1 MVARP
6 ELPGERSRRGRGL
19 APARAAD
26 AAVEARRAGD
36 APGADSLGAAAAEA
50 ADADTSVAEA
60 AAEEATGPEA
70 SGPEGVGLEVAGRQ
84 AETGPPGAG
93 AAAIPESPGGLPRW
107 LVLLVG
113 GAAATIALGGIR
125 TLAWL
130 IAPVLLALVIV
141 VALMPVQRWLLRHG
155 WPRWASASVL
165 LLLVWAVLLS
175 FVALLVVSVAQLAAL
190 LPDYAPEFNRL
201 LESVQE
207 DLNDAGVV
215 SGQLSDLLSEIDYGQ
230 LVGVATGLLSS
241 LTEAA
246 STLLLLLSALVF
258 LAIESG
264 GFGRRLALIAGER
277 PHLLIAMGLFAR
289 GTRSYLLVSTVFGF
303 VVAVGDTIAL
313 AIIGVPLPLLWGLL
327 SFITNYVPNIGFVL
341 GLLPPAL
348 LALLDGGWSDM
359 WAVVIVYA
367 VLNFVIQTL
376 IQPRFVGDSVGLS
389 MTVTFVALLFWGWA
403 LGALGALLAI
413 PLTLLVKALLVDVD
427 PRGHWLDALLRE
439 EPRAPRTS
447 RARQR
452 AQARRA
458 ALASVRALHVP
469 RPHVPRPGRRG
480 QAGEARSENPED

>member
-1 MVARP
+1 MVAQP
-6 ELPGERSRRGRGL
+6 ELPAAERRGRRGTESPSAAEL
-19 APARAAD
+19 AAELADAHAEATAAAGARPPSGAAPA
-26 AAVEARRAGD
+26 AGD
-36 APGADSLGAAAAEA
+36 SGATEAGLVAAEA
-50 ADADTSVAEA
+50 AA
-60 AAEEATGPEA
+60 P
-70 SGPEGVGLEVAGRQ
+70 SGQPAG
-84 AETGPPGAG
+84 
-93 AAAIPESPGGLPRW
+93 SGGLPRW
-107 LVLLVG
+107 LLVLGG
-113 GAAATIALGGIR
+113 GAAATIALSGVR

-155 WPRWASASVL
+155 WPRWASATVL
-165 LLLVWAVLLS
+165 LLLVWTILLS
-175 FVALLVVSVAQLAAL
+175 FVALLVVSVAQLAAV

-201 LESVQE
+201 LASVQE

-215 SGQLSDLLSEIDYGQ
+215 SGQISDLVSQIDYGQ
-230 LVGVATGLLSS
+230 LVGVATGLLAG
-241 LTEAA
+241 LTDAA
-246 STLLLLLSALVF
+246 STLLLLLTALVF

-264 GFGRRLALIAGER
+264 GFGRRLALIAAER
-277 PHLLIAMGLFAR
+277 PHLLIALGLFAR

-303 VVAVGDTIAL
+303 FVAVGDTIAL

-327 SFITNYVPNIGFVL
+327 AFVTNYVPNIGFVL
-341 GLLPPAL
+341 GLVPPAL
-348 LALLDGGWSDM
+348 LALLDGGWSDL
-359 WAVVIVYA
+359 WAVVIVYS

-389 MTVTFVALLFWGWA
+389 MTVTFIALLFWGWA
-403 LGALGALLAI
+403 LGALGAFLAI

-469 RPHVPRPGRRG
+469 RPHVPRPHRRSQG
-480 QAGEARSENPED
+480 ADQD